1 MSDTDEGSTTEE
13 EGESVDVPEDVL
25 AVLREEVDLKT
36 KQMIEERVKLQKTC
50 DEKDDEISD
59 LEQIKTQLEE
69 KVVYPLDFTCVQE
82 SYIRSICHE
91 MEQT

>member
-50 DEKDDEISD
+50 DDKDDEISD

-82 SYIRSICHE
+82 SYIRPICHE